1 MKILFVTRGFPSDKD
16 PMSGN
21 YEAVQAKAI
30 AAKGHQVSV
39 IAIRWKSIRRLFSWS
54 KISHRVVDGVDIYE
68 STRICISRRFNF
80 LYGLDRF
87 LRAREYKRIFKRYL
101 KEKGLPDIVHAHIV
115 FVADSVLFV
124 KKDYHLPFIITEH
137 WSQTFK
143 TDVTDWVKTQS
154 LIYHHANRVISV
166 SQALADSLK
175 ESFQTESIVINNMVS
190 DLFFNSTLVERHDN
204 VFKFVAVG
212 AFRSDRL
219 KGFDVLVNAFAQAHF
234 PENISL
240 EIIGD
245 GPDRSFI
252 ENKIEQ
258 HSLKNQVKL
267 LGVKTPE
274 EVSALLCNSNCFV
287 LSSRLETFSIVLI
300 EAMAKGLPVIAT
312 KCGGPETF
320 VRPQDGILVEK
331 ENVEELSK
339 GMRYMT
345 KHSQEY
351 DAKEIRR
358 HCRENFS
365 QHVIA
370 DKIINVYKQVLTQN

>member
-1 MKILFVTRGFPSDKD
+1 M
-16 PMSGN
+16 
-21 YEAVQAKAI
+21 
-30 AAKGHQVSV
+30 
-39 IAIRWKSIRRLFSWS
+39 
-54 KISHRVVDGVDIYE
+54 
-68 STRICISRRFNF
+68 
-80 LYGLDRF
+80 
-87 LRAREYKRIFKRYL
+87 
-101 KEKGLPDIVHAHIV
+101 
-115 FVADSVLFV
+115 

-143 TDVTDWVKTQS
+143 TDVTDWVKKQS
-154 LIYHHANRVISV
+154 LVYHQADSIISV

-175 ESFQTESIVINNMVS
+175 ESFQIESIVINNMVS

-234 PENISL
+234 SENISL

-252 ENKIEQ
+252 ECKIEQ
-258 HSLKNQVKL
+258 YSLKNQVKL

-312 KCGGPETF
+312 RCGGPETF
-320 VRPQDGILVEK
+320 VRKEDGILVAK
-331 ENVEELSK
+331 ENVDE
-339 GMRYMT
+339 
-345 KHSQEY
+345 
-351 DAKEIRR
+351 
-358 HCRENFS
+358 
-365 QHVIA
+365 
-370 DKIINVYKQVLTQN
+370 

>member
-1 MKILFVTRGFPSDKD
+1 MA
-16 PMSGN
+16 GN

-30 AAKGHQVSV
+30 ATKGHQVSV
-39 IAIRWKSIRRLFSWS
+39 IAIRWISIRKLLAWS

-68 STRICISRRFNF
+68 CTRICISKRFVF
-80 LYGLDRF
+80 LYDLDRF
-87 LRAREYKRIFKRYL
+87 LRVREYKRIFKRYL

-115 FVADSVLFV
+115 FVADSVLFL

-143 TDVTDWVKTQS
+143 TDVTDWVKKQS
-154 LIYHHANRVISV
+154 LVYHQADSIISV

-175 ESFQTESIVINNMVS
+175 ESFQIESIVINNMVS

-234 PENISL
+234 SENISL

-252 ENKIEQ
+252 ECKIEQ
-258 HSLKNQVKL
+258 YSLKNQVKL

-312 KCGGPETF
+312 RCGGPETF
-320 VRPQDGILVEK
+320 VRKEDGILVAK
-331 ENVEELSK
+331 ENVEELANAMK
-339 GMRYMT
+339 YMVD
-345 KHSQEY
+345 HYQEY
-351 DAKEIRR
+351 NADEIRH
-358 HCRENFS
+358 HCHDNFS
-365 QHVIA
+365 QNVIA
-370 DKIINVYKQVLTQN
+370 DKIIDVYNQIINNS